1 MFGWPD
7 HVTLLFL
14 AASFCALCYLFVC
27 ARPGRSWLK
36 SVLKTLSVG
45 LLALVAFQLADRL
58 LLGVALTCCAVG
70 DFFLSRTTSDQ
81 GLSEAFVTSLGA
93 FGIGH
98 LAYAALFA
106 LQPGADLLRLKD
118 GWPLVLAL
126 GLLGLVVLY
135 LALRRAGRLRFG
147 VALYIPF
154 GFQSGHGL
162 AQFPARDAQGFGQ
175 LAFRGQPFTGDR
187 AIAGKPICQN
197 IARCHVRSE
206 NVHWL
211 TNMPPRLGRGN
222 KLTPC
227 DVNK

>member
-154 GFQSGHGL
+154 ILLMGVAAMALPPVGALALVLPAALLFILSDFAL
-162 AQFPARDAQGFGQ
+162 AQELFVLPRGHRLRRPLPYVIWSSYWLAQALF
-175 LAFRGQPFTGDR
+175 LIAFT
-187 AIAGKPICQN
+187 AGP
-197 IARCHVRSE
+197 
-206 NVHWL
+206 
-211 TNMPPRLGRGN
+211 
-222 KLTPC
+222 
-227 DVNK
+227 